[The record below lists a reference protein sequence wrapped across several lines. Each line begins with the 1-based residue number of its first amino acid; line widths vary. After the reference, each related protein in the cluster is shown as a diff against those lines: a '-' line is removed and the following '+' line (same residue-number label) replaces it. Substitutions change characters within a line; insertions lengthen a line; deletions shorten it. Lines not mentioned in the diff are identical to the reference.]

1 MKKFLGIFL
10 LLIILIIGGTLFY
23 IDSILKSAM
32 EKGGTLA
39 LGTPTSVN
47 SVSLGILSGKLDMGG
62 LKVSN
67 PEGYD
72 TSHFL
77 LLKDFNVAVNLNS
90 LMKDRVQVPHIIL
103 DGLNINLE
111 KKSKSK
117 NTNVQQILDHLKT
130 LDSGKKVASK
140 GKGSKKESGKEFSV
154 DLLQI
159 KNVSATAVFAPQLG
173 DKGKVEVKVPDI
185 TMKDV
190 GSGDKGLTLDELSV
204 LIVSK
209 VLDAMAKS
217 GQGLPL
223 AFKNQL
229 NTGLQQIKGMTV
241 DLEGQAKTM
250 VKGTAGEVGKKV
262 EEKTEKVVEETKKLF
277 KFK

>member
-1 MKKFLGIFL
+1 MKKVLGIFL
-10 LLIILIIGGTLFY
+10 LLIILVIGGALFY
-23 IDSILKSAM
+23 IDSILKTAV

-117 NTNVQQILDHLKT
+117 STNVQQILDHFKT
-130 LDSGKKVASK
+130 LGSGKKVASK
-140 GKGSKKESGKEFSV
+140 GQGSKKERGKEFSV

-159 KNVSATAVFAPQLG
+159 KNVSAMAVFAPELG
-173 DKGKVEVKVPDI
+173 DKGKVEVKVSDI
-185 TMKDV
+185 TLKNI

-241 DLEGQAKTM
+241 DLEGQAETM

-262 EEKTEKVVEETKKLF
+262 EEKTGKVVEETKKLF